1 MRSIV
6 KILASGLVPL
16 LLLLLLPFSVNALGL
31 GIAPTDLKITNAL
44 RGAEYERMVW
54 VYNPGED
61 EINVTLGADGE
72 AADWVSFYHTSD
84 PSTSIN
90 SMSIPGEDNVGVLV
104 KFNIPADAA
113 AGSYSA
119 TIYAETIPVGGEYI
133 EGTTVTKLRMPA
145 DVVIIVTGT
154 QILTGVVS
162 GVIATDTEVG
172 YPLRI
177 EVHFKNTGNVEATP
191 QIDVEITK
199 DDANIDS
206 LIFAGTKVK
215 PERSEAIPVEWD
227 TDGRELGN
235 YTAQVAISLDEEA
248 IATQKLNFAILPVGT
263 FSRAGVFEE
272 LSLQGE
278 AELGTITKVQATFL
292 NTGQIDTK
300 AKFIGELYCDDELID
315 TLESEE
321 TLVPMGQSDILTS
334 YVTPEKDGDYDIKG
348 YINYEGKK
356 TEVKE
361 ISFSIGESGGGH
373 SFNWFILAVT
383 AIAILA
389 GILAYMAI
397 RRKRGKPA

>member
-1 MRSIV
+1 MRSIFR
-6 KILASGLVPL
+6 ILASGLVPL
-16 LLLLLLPFSVNALGL
+16 LLLLLLPFSVNATGL
-31 GIAPTDLKITNAL
+31 GIAPTELKITNAL
-44 RGAEYERMVW
+44 RGGEYERMVW

-61 EINVTLGADGE
+61 EINVTLGTYGE

-90 SMSIPGEDNVGVLV
+90 SMSVPGEDNVGVLV

-113 AGSYSA
+113 AGSYNA
-119 TIYAETIPVGGEYI
+119 TIYAETIPAQGEVG
-133 EGTTVTKLRMPA
+133 EGTMTTKFRAPAGVTVM
-145 DVVIIVTGT
+145 VTGT

-162 GVIATDTEVG
+162 RISTRDTEVNN
-172 YPLRI
+172 PLRL
-177 EVHFKNTGNVEATP
+177 EVHFSNTGNVVATP

-199 DDANIDS
+199 DDASIDS
-206 LIFAGTKVK
+206 LTFAETKVK
-215 PERSEAIPVEWD
+215 PEKSETISMEWD
-227 TDGRELGN
+227 TNGRELGD
-235 YTAQVAISLDEEA
+235 YAAHVAISLDEEV
-248 IATQKLNFAILPVGT
+248 IATEGLNFAILPVGT
-263 FSRAGVFEE
+263 LSRAGIFEE

-278 AELGTITKVQATFL
+278 AKLSTLTKVQATFL

-321 TLVPMGQSDILTS
+321 VMVPMGQGDILAS

-373 SFNWFILAVT
+373 SFNWFIPAVT
-383 AIAILA
+383 VIAILI
-389 GILAYMAI
+389 GVLAYMAI
-397 RRKRGKPA
+397 KRKRGKPA